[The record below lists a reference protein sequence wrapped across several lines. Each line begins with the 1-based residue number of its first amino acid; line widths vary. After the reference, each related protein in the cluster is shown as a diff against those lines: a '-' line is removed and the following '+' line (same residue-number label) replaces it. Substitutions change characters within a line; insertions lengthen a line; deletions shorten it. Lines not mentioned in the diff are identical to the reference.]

1 MREIVRATA
10 IVLAAAFLLT
20 SAVGAVRWAKRGTPG
35 ASFVAS
41 AMMLVLGMY
50 APALKPPEQGIEEAR
65 EDRGRRGSESGDPP
79 DPSALGG

>member
-10 IVLAAAFLLT
+10 VVLAIVVILM

-50 APALKPPEQGIEEAR
+50 APAIKSPQQGIEDAR
-65 EDRGRRGSESGDPP
+65 EDKGKKGSESGDPP
-79 DPSALGG
+79 NP